1 MTELQAL
8 LWPGADF
15 SMPQG
20 PVALWFGFTLLLW
33 LCAGLYSLSTIS
45 KRKTL
50 YWSSFSLAMAGN
62 LLLLLAQDVLG
73 FYLGFALMSLS
84 AYGLVIHS
92 GQSAARRAG
101 RLYLQLAIL
110 GELLLFAA
118 LLLRVDAAGGAL
130 VIADL
135 SSAALTPLT
144 LALLLLGFGLKAGFF
159 PLHIWLP
166 QAHPAAPA
174 PASAV
179 LSGAMIKAGL
189 FGLWQ
194 FIPAGDALLMHWLP
208 WLLLLCFS
216 SALFGAWLALLHRK
230 PKVVLAYSSVSQM
243 GYLLLAL
250 VLYWSSPAD
259 YQTQAVWLLV
269 WYGCHHALLKSA
281 LFLAAGAVSS
291 YRLQGWHWLALLW
304 PLVSLTALPLSSGA
318 AVKYGL
324 KEGLGQSSF
333 ADWPLLP
340 AVLIL
345 GAFST
350 ALLAWHLL
358 VLLRQQHQPANPRL
372 PVTAS
377 LGWLLLALASLSMPW
392 WLTAL
397 QPLWWQA
404 LQPGALFAALWPVV
418 LAALL
423 YGYWLKQG
431 RPLPTGWQDPLSS
444 ALGWSLWLK
453 SCYQTKSNREFGLQ
467 LPKWRR
473 QERRANRWLNQQAL
487 LPLGSSILL
496 AVVLLLWLL
505 S

>member
-1 MTELQAL
+1 MTELQTL

-15 SMPQG
+15 AVPEG

-33 LCAGLYSLSTIS
+33 LCAGLYSFSTINQ
-45 KRKTL
+45 RKVL
-50 YWSSFSLAMAGN
+50 YWSSFSLAMVGN

-92 GQSAARRAG
+92 GKGAARRAG
-101 RLYLQLAIL
+101 RLYLQLAIF

-118 LLLRVDAAGGAL
+118 LLLRVDAADGAL
-130 VIADL
+130 AISDL
-135 SSAALTPLT
+135 QAAALTPLT
-144 LALLLLGFGLKAGFF
+144 LSLLLLGFGLKAGFF

-194 FIPAGDALLMHWLP
+194 FIPAGDGLLLLWLP
-208 WLLLLCFS
+208 WLLVLCFS
-216 SALFGAWLALLHRK
+216 SAFFGALLALLHRK
-230 PKVVLAYSSVSQM
+230 TKVVLAYSSVSQM

-259 YQTQAVWLLV
+259 YQAQAAWLLV
-269 WYGCHHALLKSA
+269 WYACHHALLKSA
-281 LFLAAGAVSS
+281 LFLAAGTASS
-291 YRLQGWHWLALLW
+291 YRLQSWHWLALLW

-324 KEGLGQSSF
+324 KQELGQGIF
-333 ADWPLLP
+333 ANWSLLP
-340 AVLIL
+340 GLLTI
-345 GAFST
+345 GALST

-358 VLLRQQHQPANPRL
+358 ALLREQHQPTKPKL
-372 PVTAS
+372 PSTAS
-377 LGWLLLALASLSMPW
+377 FSWLVLVLASLSMPW
-392 WLTAL
+392 WLTQL

-404 LQPGALFAALWPVV
+404 LQPAGILAAGWPVL
-418 LAALL
+418 LAAGL
-423 YGYWLKQG
+423 YWWWQHGG
-431 RPLPTGWQDPLSS
+431 RPLPASWQDPVSP

-453 SCYQTKSNREFGLQ
+453 SCYQTQSSRQ
-467 LPKWRR
+467 QAWPPPQWRK
-473 QERRANRWLNQQAL
+473 QERRANRWLTQQAL
-487 LPLGSSILL
+487 LPLASSTLL
-496 AVVLLLWLL
+496 AVILLLWLL